1 MNAGWI
7 RLHRQIRENE
17 FWRQRRRFS
26 KAEAWVDLLMDAA
39 FEDHEA
45 ILGNTVIPIK
55 RGQALISQRAKAG
68 QWGWARNT
76 VHSFLS
82 LLARREMVSH
92 EMNRGP
98 EGGYTLVT
106 IKNYG
111 RFQSD
116 DEPSSSG
123 QLSHGQSHA
132 LSHERATIEPRL
144 EQSEEGKEGKE
155 VKKGIAGAL
164 PAPADGDGK
173 GPQPGRKPRKTH
185 PETDTLLSE
194 FGTLFEKKWG
204 TPYLASFARDKKLLH
219 DLLTASGVEEVRA
232 RMTAFLAYGTKRTR
246 DLADYSIP
254 SFRAAWNEIGVL
266 KARGDL

>member
-1 MNAGWI
+1 MSGGWI

-26 KAEAWVDLLMDAA
+26 KAEAWIDLLMDAA
-39 FEDHEA
+39 FEDHGA

-106 IKNYG
+106 IKNYE

-116 DEPSSSG
+116 DEPSPNG
-123 QLSHGQSHA
+123 QLSHGRSHA

-155 VKKGIAGAL
+155 VKKGIAGAGS
-164 PAPADGDGK
+164 APAGEDGK
-173 GPQPGRKPRKTH
+173 GARPGKKPRKTH
-185 PETDTLLSE
+185 PETDTLLAE
-194 FGTLFEKKWG
+194 FGTLFEQKRG
-204 TPYLASFARDKKLLH
+204 TPYLPSFARDKKLLH
-219 DLLTASGVEEVRA
+219 EMLTASGGGEVRS
-232 RMTAFLAYGTKRTR
+232 RMVAFLTYGTKRTR

-254 SFRAAWNEIGVL
+254 AFRSAWNELGVL